1 MYKGIGFSKKVD
13 DYFEVP
19 RNAKKFLMQK
29 GYKAKS
35 GSNDIINYIDPVYL
49 EIASEIIRLI
59 IEKFGKIDNDI
70 TGILKQAAT
79 DLASKY
85 N

>member
-1 MYKGIGFSKKVD
+1 
-13 DYFEVP
+13 
-19 RNAKKFLMQK
+19 MQK

-59 IEKFGKIDNDI
+59 IEKLVKNCNDI
-70 TGILKQAAT
+70 L
-79 DLASKY
+79 LP
-85 N
+85 